1 MSLFNLIKQTK
12 ISKEESLYPT
22 KQCVFYLE
30 GKGVNATALVKK
42 GDEVVVGSVIGK
54 EKEDLSIPVL
64 SSVNGSVVEI
74 RDTYNTDG
82 KKSKAVV
89 VEVKEN
95 TKLEEKEVDIN
106 SLSKEEILN
115 KIQEFGLVDEAG
127 VPLSLKYRAF
137 SGNKLLVK
145 SFSYESNIAYYDL
158 LNTKEKEINKALEV
172 LNKLFVS
179 LEIKKA
185 DSKSVSKK
193 TIELKREEL
202 ISKFFGKGVK
212 NEEVIVEDILS
223 LVYLGECFLSG
234 QPHLDEYVV
243 VSGSAIKENVLLK
256 VKLGTTLDEVLEK
269 LGGSKEELGKIV
281 VGGALGGI
289 PQFSDDSAISYNAK
303 AILFLNTKD
312 ATKATESPCIRC
324 AKCLRACPEGLNPI
338 KLMERWERGEKEEFL
353 KFGGNKCIECG
364 LCSYVCP
371 SKIEVANKIVT
382 AKAFIK

>member
-12 ISKEESLYPT
+12 ISKEEFLYPT

-338 KLMERWERGEKEEFL
+338 KLMELWERGEKEEFL

>member
-30 GKGVNATALVKK
+30 GKGVKATALVKK

-179 LEIKKA
+179 LEIKKV

-338 KLMERWERGEKEEFL
+338 KLMELWERGEKEEFL

>member
-64 SSVNGSVVEI
+64 SSVNGTVVEI

-89 VEVKEN
+89 IEVKEK
-95 TKLEEKEVDIN
+95 TTLEEKEVNIN

-115 KIQEFGLVDEAG
+115 KIQEFGLLDEAG

-202 ISKFFGKGVK
+202 ISKFFGKDVK
-212 NEEVIVEDILS
+212 NEDVIVEDILT

-338 KLMERWERGEKEEFL
+338 KLMELWERGEKEEFL

>member
-30 GKGVNATALVKK
+30 GKGVNTTALVKK

-338 KLMERWERGEKEEFL
+338 KLMELWERGEKEEFL

>member
-89 VEVKEN
+89 VEVKEK
-95 TKLEEKEVDIN
+95 TTLEEKEVNIN

-338 KLMERWERGEKEEFL
+338 KLMELWERGEKEEFL

-371 SKIEVANKIVT
+371 SKIGVANKIVT

>member
-1 MSLFNLIKQTK
+1 MCLFNLIKQTK

-338 KLMERWERGEKEEFL
+338 KLMELWERGEKEEFL

>member
-338 KLMERWERGEKEEFL
+338 KLMELWERGEKEEFL

-364 LCSYVCP
+364 VCSYVCP

>member
-158 LNTKEKEINKALEV
+158 LNAKEKEINKALEV

-338 KLMERWERGEKEEFL
+338 KLMELWERGEKEEFL

>member
-179 LEIKKA
+179 LEIKKV

-338 KLMERWERGEKEEFL
+338 KLMEFWERGEKEEFL

>member
-30 GKGVNATALVKK
+30 GKGVNTTALVKK

-64 SSVNGSVVEI
+64 SSVNGSVIEI
-74 RDTYNTDG
+74 RDTYNTEG
-82 KKSKAVV
+82 KKAKAVV
-89 VEVKEN
+89 VEVTEN
-95 TKLEEKEVDIN
+95 TKLEEKEVNIN

-115 KIQEFGLVDEAG
+115 KIQEFGLLDETG

-145 SFSYESNIAYYDL
+145 GFSYESNIAYYDF
-158 LNTKEKEINKALEV
+158 LNVKEKEINKALEV

-179 LEIKKA
+179 LDIKKA

-202 ISKFFGKGVK
+202 ISKFFGKDAK
-212 NEEVIVEDILS
+212 NEDVIVEDILT

-243 VSGSAIKENVLLK
+243 VSGSAVKENVLLK
-256 VKLGTTLDEVLEK
+256 VKLGTTLDEVLET
-269 LGGSKEELGKIV
+269 LGGNKEELGKVV
-281 VGGALGGI
+281 VGGALRGL
-289 PQFSDDSAISYNAK
+289 PQFSEDSAISYNAK
-303 AILFLNTKD
+303 AILFLNAKD
-312 ATKATESPCIRC
+312 ATKASESPCIRC

-338 KLMERWERGEKEEFL
+338 KLMELWERGEKEEFL

>member
-95 TKLEEKEVDIN
+95 TKLEEKEVVIN

-202 ISKFFGKGVK
+202 ISKFIGKGVK

-338 KLMERWERGEKEEFL
+338 KLMELWERGEKEEFL

>member
-179 LEIKKA
+179 LEIKKV

-243 VSGSAIKENVLLK
+243 ISGSAIKENVLLK

-312 ATKATESPCIRC
+312 ATKATESTCIRC

-338 KLMERWERGEKEEFL
+338 KLMELWERGEKEEFL

>member
-1 MSLFNLIKQTK
+1 MSLFNLIKETK

-30 GKGVNATALVKK
+30 GKGVNTTALVKK

-64 SSVNGSVVEI
+64 SSVNGTVVEI

-89 VEVKEN
+89 IEVKEK
-95 TKLEEKEVDIN
+95 TTLEEKEVNIN

-115 KIQEFGLVDEAG
+115 KIQEFGLLDEAG

-202 ISKFFGKGVK
+202 ISKFFGKDVK
-212 NEEVIVEDILS
+212 NEDVIVEDILT

-256 VKLGTTLDEVLEK
+256 VKLGTTLDEVLET
-269 LGGSKEELGKIV
+269 LGGNKEELGKVV
-281 VGGALGGI
+281 VGGALRGVS
-289 PQFSDDSAISYNAK
+289 QFSEDSAISYNAK

-338 KLMERWERGEKEEFL
+338 KLMELWERGEKEEFL

>member
-172 LNKLFVS
+172 LNKLFVP

-338 KLMERWERGEKEEFL
+338 KLMELWERGEKEEFL

>member
-179 LEIKKA
+179 LEIKKV

-338 KLMERWERGEKEEFL
+338 KLMELWERGEKEEFL

-371 SKIEVANKIVT
+371 SKIGVANKIVT

>member
-1 MSLFNLIKQTK
+1 MSLFNLIKETK

-338 KLMERWERGEKEEFL
+338 KLMELWERGEKEEFL

>member
-338 KLMERWERGEKEEFL
+338 KLMELWERGEKEEFL

>member
-303 AILFLNTKD
+303 SILFLNTKD

-338 KLMERWERGEKEEFL
+338 KLMELWERGEKEEFL

>member
-137 SGNKLLVK
+137 SGNNLLVK

-338 KLMERWERGEKEEFL
+338 KLMELWERGEKEEFL

>member
-1 MSLFNLIKQTK
+1 MSLFNLIKETK

-64 SSVNGSVVEI
+64 SSVNGTVVEI

-89 VEVKEN
+89 IEVKEK
-95 TKLEEKEVDIN
+95 TTLEEKEVNIN

-115 KIQEFGLVDEAG
+115 KIQEFGLLDEAG

-202 ISKFFGKGVK
+202 ISKFFGKDVK
-212 NEEVIVEDILS
+212 NEDVIVEDILT

-338 KLMERWERGEKEEFL
+338 KLMELWERGEKEEFL

>member
-179 LEIKKA
+179 LEIKKV

-256 VKLGTTLDEVLEK
+256 VKLGTTLDEVLET
-269 LGGSKEELGKIV
+269 LGGNKEELGKVV

-338 KLMERWERGEKEEFL
+338 KLMELWERGEKEEFL

>member
-1 MSLFNLIKQTK
+1 MSLFNLIKETK

-30 GKGVNATALVKK
+30 GKGVNTTALVKK

-64 SSVNGSVVEI
+64 SSVNGTVVEI

-89 VEVKEN
+89 IE
-95 TKLEEKEVDIN
+95 
-106 SLSKEEILN
+106 
-115 KIQEFGLVDEAG
+115 EFGLLDEAG

-202 ISKFFGKGVK
+202 ISKFFGKDVK
-212 NEEVIVEDILS
+212 NEDVIVEDILT

-256 VKLGTTLDEVLEK
+256 VKLGTTLDEVLET
-269 LGGSKEELGKIV
+269 LGGNKEELGKVV
-281 VGGALGGI
+281 VGGALRGV
-289 PQFSDDSAISYNAK
+289 PQFSEDSAISYNAK

-338 KLMERWERGEKEEFL
+338 KLMELWERGEKEEFL

-371 SKIEVANKIVT
+371 SKVEVANKIVT

>member
-1 MSLFNLIKQTK
+1 MSLFNLIKETK

-30 GKGVNATALVKK
+30 GKGVNTTALVKK

-179 LEIKKA
+179 LEIKKV

-338 KLMERWERGEKEEFL
+338 KLMELWERGEKEEFL

>member
-42 GDEVVVGSVIGK
+42 GDEVVVGSAIGK

-179 LEIKKA
+179 LEIKKV

-338 KLMERWERGEKEEFL
+338 KLMELWERGEKEEFL

>member
-1 MSLFNLIKQTK
+1 MGLFNLIKQTK

-42 GDEVVVGSVIGK
+42 GDEVTVGSVIGK

-64 SSVNGSVVEI
+64 SSVNGSVIEV

-82 KKSKAVV
+82 KRVKAVV
-89 VEVKEN
+89 IEVSEE
-95 TKLEEKEVDIN
+95 TKLEEKEVDVK
-106 SLSKEEILN
+106 SLSKEEILSML
-115 KIQEFGLVDEAG
+115 QGFGLQDETG

-137 SGNKLLVK
+137 SGNKLLIK
-145 SFSYESNIAYYDL
+145 GFSYESNIAYYEL
-158 LNTKEKEINKALEV
+158 LKTKEREINKALEV
-172 LNKLFVS
+172 LNKLFTS
-179 LEIKKA
+179 LEIKNA
-185 DSKSVSKK
+185 DSKNVSKK
-193 TIELKREEL
+193 TIELKREAF
-202 ISKFFGKGVK
+202 ISKFFGGNVK
-212 NEEVIVEDILS
+212 NEDVIVEDVLT

-243 VSGSAIKENVLLK
+243 VSGSGVKENVLLK
-256 VKLGTTLDEVLEK
+256 VKLGTTVEEVLEK
-269 LGGSKEELGKIV
+269 LGGNKENLGKV
-281 VGGALGGI
+281 VIGGALTGV
-289 PQFSDDSAISYNAK
+289 PQFSEDSAISHNAK
-303 AILFLNTKD
+303 AVLFLNTKD
-312 ATKATESPCIRC
+312 ATKATTSPCIRC

-338 KLMERWERGEKEEFL
+338 KLMELWERGEKEEFI

>member
-179 LEIKKA
+179 LEIKKV

-243 VSGSAIKENVLLK
+243 ISGSAIKENVLLK

-338 KLMERWERGEKEEFL
+338 KLMELWERGEKEEFL

>member
-30 GKGVNATALVKK
+30 GKGVNTTALVKK

-89 VEVKEN
+89 VEVKEK
-95 TKLEEKEVDIN
+95 TTLEEKEVNIN

-115 KIQEFGLVDEAG
+115 KIQEFGLLDEAG

-158 LNTKEKEINKALEV
+158 LNAKEKEINKALEV

-202 ISKFFGKGVK
+202 ISKFFGKDVK
-212 NEEVIVEDILS
+212 NEDVIVEDILT

-256 VKLGTTLDEVLEK
+256 VKLGTTLDEVLET
-269 LGGSKEELGKIV
+269 LGGNKEELGKVV
-281 VGGALGGI
+281 VGGALRGV
-289 PQFSDDSAISYNAK
+289 PQFSEDSAISYNAK

-338 KLMERWERGEKEEFL
+338 KLMELWERGEKEEFL

-371 SKIEVANKIVT
+371 SKVEVANKIVT

>member
-1 MSLFNLIKQTK
+1 M
-12 ISKEESLYPT
+12 
-22 KQCVFYLE
+22 
-30 GKGVNATALVKK
+30 
-42 GDEVVVGSVIGK
+42 
-54 EKEDLSIPVL
+54 
-64 SSVNGSVVEI
+64 
-74 RDTYNTDG
+74 
-82 KKSKAVV
+82 
-89 VEVKEN
+89 KEN

-179 LEIKKA
+179 LEIKKV

-338 KLMERWERGEKEEFL
+338 KLMELWERGEKEEFL

>member
-243 VSGSAIKENVLLK
+243 VSGFAIKENVLLK

-338 KLMERWERGEKEEFL
+338 KLMELWERGEKEEFL

>member
-212 NEEVIVEDILS
+212 NEDVIVEDILS

-338 KLMERWERGEKEEFL
+338 KLMELWERGEKEEFL

>member
-179 LEIKKA
+179 LEIKKV

-338 KLMERWERGEKEEFL
+338 KLMELWERGEKEEFL

>member
-338 KLMERWERGEKEEFL
+338 KLMELWERGEKEEFL
-353 KFGGNKCIECG
+353 KFGRNKCIECG